1 MTTVAAALTAARGK
15 LPAGEARL
23 LLGHVLQR
31 PAAWLLAH
39 DDFPLGEDAML
50 AFASLVAR
58 RAGGEPVAY
67 LVGYREFF
75 GRRFAVT
82 PATLIPRPETEL
94 LVDLAIGKVGA
105 GSTASILDLG
115 TGSGCIAISL
125 ALELPAARLTGVD
138 FSALAL
144 EVARANTLALA
155 ADVCLRQSDWFAALD
170 GERYDVI
177 VGNPPY
183 VAAADPHL
191 GRGDL
196 RHEPL
201 TALASGGDGLD
212 AIRRIV
218 ATAPRFLK
226 PGGALL
232 LEHGHD
238 QGPTVRELMMA
249 AGFGKLAQHRDLGGI
264 PRVTSGIF
272 GDETSGCTSADRID
286 AEEQVRQRKEKQ

>member
-1 MTTVAAALTAARGK
+1 MTTVAAALAAARGK
-15 LPAGEARL
+15 LPASEARL
-23 LLGHVLQR
+23 LLGHLLQR
-31 PAAWLLAH
+31 SAAWLLAH
-39 DDFPLGEDAML
+39 DDVALDEESLL

-94 LVDLAIGKVGA
+94 LVELVTGKVGA
-105 GSTASILDLG
+105 GGTANILDLG
-115 TGSGCIAISL
+115 TGSGCIAITL

-138 FSALAL
+138 FSAAAL
-144 EVARANTLALA
+144 EVARTNARALA
-155 ADVCLRQSDWFAALD
+155 AAVRLCQSDWFAALD
-170 GERYDVI
+170 GERYDLI

-191 GRGDL
+191 GQGDL
-196 RHEPL
+196 RHEPQ
-201 TALASGGDGLD
+201 TALASGHDGLD

-218 ATAPRFLK
+218 AAAPRFLD

-238 QGPTVRELMMA
+238 QGPSVRELMTA
-249 AGFGKLAQHRDLGGI
+249 AGFKELAQHGDLSGI
-264 PRVTSGIF
+264 LRVTSGVVS
-272 GDETSGCTSADRID
+272 GETVESASADRIGL
-286 AEEQVRQRKEKQ
+286 EEQVRQRKETQ

>member
-1 MTTVAAALTAARGK
+1 MTTVAAALAAARGK
-15 LPAGEARL
+15 LPASEARL

-31 PAAWLLAH
+31 SAAWLLAH
-39 DDFPLGEDAML
+39 DDILLGEDAML

-75 GRRFAVT
+75 GRRFAVS

-94 LVDLAIGKVGA
+94 LVELVAGKVGA
-105 GSTASILDLG
+105 GGTASILDLG

-125 ALELPAARLTGVD
+125 ALELPLARVTGVD
-138 FSALAL
+138 FSAAAL
-144 EVARANTLALA
+144 DVARANARALGA
-155 ADVCLRQSDWFAALD
+155 AVRLCQSDWFAALD
-170 GERYDVI
+170 GERYELI

-183 VAAADPHL
+183 VAAAEPHL
-191 GRGDL
+191 GQGDL
-196 RHEPL
+196 RHEPQ
-201 TALASGGDGLD
+201 TALASGHDGLD

-218 ATAPRFLK
+218 AAAPRFLS

-238 QGPTVRELMMA
+238 QGPPVRELMMA
-249 AGFGKLAQHRDLGGI
+249 AGFKALLQHNDLSGI
-264 PRVTSGIF
+264 LRVTSGVF
-272 GDETSGCTSADRID
+272 SDETNESASADRIGL
-286 AEEQVRQRKEKQ
+286 EEQVRQREETR

>member
-1 MTTVAAALTAARGK
+1 MTTVAAALAAARGK
-15 LPAGEARL
+15 LPASEARL

-39 DDFPLGEDAML
+39 DDVALGEDAML

-94 LVDLAIGKVGA
+94 LVELVTGKVGA
-105 GSTASILDLG
+105 GGTASILDLG
-115 TGSGCIAISL
+115 TGSGCIAITL

-138 FSALAL
+138 FSGSAL
-144 EVARANTLALA
+144 EVARANARFLA
-155 ADVCLRQSDWFAALD
+155 ADVRLCQSDWFAALD
-170 GERYDVI
+170 GERYDLI
-177 VGNPPY
+177 AGNPPY

-191 GRGDL
+191 VQGDL

-201 TALASGGDGLD
+201 TALASGDDGLD

-218 ATAPRFLK
+218 AEAPRFLNR
-226 PGGALL
+226 GGALL

-238 QGPTVRELMMA
+238 QGPSVRELMLT
-249 AGFGKLAQHRDLGGI
+249 AGFTELAQHGDLGGI
-264 PRVTSGIF
+264 LRVTTGVF
-272 GDETSGCTSADRID
+272 RNEDSGCESADRID
-286 AEEQVRQRKEKQ
+286 VEEQVRYCKETQ